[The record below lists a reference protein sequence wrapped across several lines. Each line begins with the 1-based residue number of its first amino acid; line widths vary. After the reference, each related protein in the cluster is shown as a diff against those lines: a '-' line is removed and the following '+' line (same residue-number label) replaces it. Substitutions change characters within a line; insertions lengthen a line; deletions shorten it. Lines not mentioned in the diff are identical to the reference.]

1 MKVAVAFLQFHTI
14 KCSGKWNLYGEYS
27 CFQLADAM
35 IQFDIDISTK
45 DIEKLCLKKTKK
57 DQNKKS
63 GMHPDCI
70 VSKVKSLGWE
80 MNNKEKSS
88 QYMYMYSEQSR
99 GVKLVSTVMNDN
111 GIVDKYI
118 SFLKESMKLTFKRC
132 EGKYTE
138 NDLLLS
144 EGILGTVYE
153 NINPDTV
160 VNLGEIGTVFGEQV
174 NVKALR
180 LERAERPYSLFSEYC
195 EGYCAVPEG
204 CH

>member
-1 MKVAVAFLQFHTI
+1 MYIH
-14 KCSGKWNLYGEYS
+14 
-27 CFQLADAM
+27 FQ
-35 IQFDIDISTK
+35 
-45 DIEKLCLKKTKK
+45 
-57 DQNKKS
+57 
-63 GMHPDCI
+63 
-70 VSKVKSLGWE
+70 
-80 MNNKEKSS
+80 
-88 QYMYMYSEQSR
+88 QSR
-99 GVKLVSTVMNDN
+99 GVKLVSTIMKDN

-118 SFLKESMKLTFKRC
+118 SFLEGSMKLTFKKC
-132 EGKYTE
+132 EGRYTK

-204 CH
+204 CHEPSCCFM